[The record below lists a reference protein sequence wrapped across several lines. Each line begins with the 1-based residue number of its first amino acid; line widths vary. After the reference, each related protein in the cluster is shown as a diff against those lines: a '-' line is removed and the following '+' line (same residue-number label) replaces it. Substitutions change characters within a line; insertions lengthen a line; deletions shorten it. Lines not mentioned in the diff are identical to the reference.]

1 MLADLWITGYS
12 STNLVKD
19 STKSSPTKVFLP
31 PSERGGAQLK
41 LSLARR
47 GCLKDVSYLSLLSV
61 KLSGLAKRKRA
72 VSCTGTMEKRGSQAV
87 V

>member
-31 PSERGGAQLK
+31 PSERGGAQLG

-47 GCLKDVSYLSLLSV
+47 GYLKDASYLSLLLV
-61 KLSGLAKRKRA
+61 KLSGLAKRKLA
-72 VSCTGTMEKRGSQAV
+72 VSCTGTKEERGSPTV